1 MVSSELNQEENKE
14 QQKETLVEAEKCIKC
29 GLCVIHC
36 PVYTTLGSHQYPG
49 PRHMTDIARL
59 EKESYKQELVPY
71 LCTLC
76 KKCYTIC
83 PRNVS
88 IPFIARQV
96 RGNYFTNEETIPTN
110 VEKMAKNI
118 QEKKNSFG
126 LPPEFR
132 TDWMEFF
139 GREDYQPKEEAEY
152 LFFIGCLE
160 AYKADLNVVA
170 DAAMSI
176 FEKAG
181 IDFTIL
187 GNEEVCCGSPSLI
200 LGDNKTAKKLAEENL
215 QNFKRKKVKTV
226 VTTCPSC
233 FLTMKKEYPKLL
245 GKELS
250 LEILHI
256 SQLLV
261 KLIAEKKIAFEPSEQ
276 REIVSFMDP
285 CELGRSC
292 GIFEEPREVIKT
304 IDNTELVETKETKGR
319 TNCCGGGGAL
329 RAIDPKFSKT
339 IGEKKIKEFLETDTE
354 TIITSCPSCFWT
366 LKEAG
371 KEVAPKLQIIDL
383 VEWIANKLKKSN
395 NKGDKSNTSIF

>member
-1 MVSSELNQEENKE
+1 MVSSKSNDLEKKTQEE
-14 QQKETLVEAEKCIKC
+14 ETLVEAEKCIKC

-36 PVYTTLGSHQYPG
+36 PVYTTIGSDHYPG

-88 IPFIARQV
+88 VPFIAQQIRA
-96 RGNYFTNEETIPTN
+96 NYFAKEETIPTN

-118 QEKKNSFG
+118 QKKKNSFG

-132 TDWMEFF
+132 LDWMQFF
-139 GREDYQPKEEAEY
+139 GREAYQPKEQAEY

-160 AYKADLNVVA
+160 SYKAELNTVA
-170 DAAMSI
+170 DAAMTI
-176 FEKAG
+176 FEEAG

-200 LGDNKTAKKLAEENL
+200 LGDRTTAKKLAEENL
-215 QNFKRKKVKTV
+215 ENFKRKKVKTV

-233 FLTMKKEYPKLL
+233 FLTIKKEYPKLL

-250 LEILHI
+250 IEILHI
-256 SQLLV
+256 TQFLME
-261 KLIAEKKIAFEPSEQ
+261 LIKRGKITFEPSKHK
-276 REIVSFMDP
+276 EIVSFMDP
-285 CELGRSC
+285 CELGRSS
-292 GIFEEPREVIKT
+292 GIFEEPREVIKKIT
-304 IDNTELVETKETKGR
+304 NAELVETKESKAR

-329 RAIDPKFSKT
+329 RVIDPGYSKA
-339 IGEKKIKEFLETDTE
+339 IGKKKIKEFLEVDAE
-354 TIITSCPSCFWT
+354 KIVTSCPSCFWT

-371 KEVAPKLQIIDL
+371 KEVAPQLVIIDL
-383 VEWIANKLKKSN
+383 VEWVAKRLKK
-395 NKGDKSNTSIF
+395 K